1 MKTKSSQD
9 PVQLQQQVIYFK
21 SELAKFKDKVK
32 HYQNDYHYSQIEKFK
47 MENSELI
54 DELQQ
59 VRNQLAVLK
68 TQEERLLNENQLLK
82 KELENLHQHA
92 VSYSTDQIDE
102 LTNENTRLK
111 ALNDQ
116 LTKKLSMLEQL
127 KTKEEANAE
136 SPHLQQIE
144 NQMDDVLEK
153 AFAYEEQ
160 LDSKMI
166 LIQFL
171 EGKLE
176 ELSEEINQ
184 LTTSEDEDISP
195 PKENS

>member
-171 EGKLE
+171 EGKLD
-176 ELSEEINQ
+176 ELSEEISQ
-184 LTTSEDEDISP
+184 LAPSEGEDISNP
-195 PKENS
+195 NENS